1 MRQRWLNLKLE
12 QKVRW
17 IAVCAAVVV
26 LLSVAANVLVTGFGM
41 RGFGSILGNNS
52 KSLAFWSA
60 MEQESAAFERYVMD
74 RSEEKWN
81 RYEEACART
90 REELAE
96 LPFDYREI
104 GAGRYARTWSIRNL
118 YENYVVVRDQAVAMK
133 RSQRGYLDRLSLVY
147 RLQDYLSSYAGSLEQ
162 MTIEMGSRQYEE
174 KQYLLVVVPAVS
186 LLCGIGALCLVGLLE
201 RSVRRNIVQ
210 PVLEL
215 AEDSDRIAAG
225 DYGGP
230 DVQAEGDDEIGSLVR
245 AFCNMKGA
253 TRSYIE
259 TLKEKHAMERKM
271 DDMRLQMLKNQINP
285 HFLFNTL
292 NMIASTAQIED
303 AATTEKM
310 IEALSRLFRYNL
322 KSSDSVMPL
331 ERELKVVQDYMY
343 LQQMRF
349 GKRIRYFADCEEDTL
364 QVLIPSFIL
373 QPLVENAIKHGLSA
387 SSQGGKIVVRTWI
400 HDSRLWISVA
410 DTGSGMSAERL
421 EEVRQALE
429 TDDDRKVGIG
439 VRNIY
444 RRVLTMYQD
453 GEMYVDSI
461 EGCGT
466 AVQIVFSPE
475 RYREV

>member
-1 MRQRWLNLKLE
+1 MRYITICATI
-12 QKVRW
+12 V
-17 IAVCAAVVV
+17 VC
-26 LLSVAANVLVTGFGM
+26 LSVIANVMTGVVGM
-41 RGFGSILGNNS
+41 RRFGSILDNTS
-52 KSLAFWSA
+52 RSLAFWSA
-60 MEQESAAFERYVMD
+60 MGQESVAFDRYVKN
-74 RSEEKWN
+74 RTEKNLSE
-81 RYEEACART
+81 YQAACT
-90 REELAE
+90 ETEQKLKQ

-104 GAGRYARTWSIRNL
+104 GPERYARTCSVYNMYEQYVREREALIVMDRNDEL
-118 YENYVVVRDQAVAMK
+118 YVEQ
-133 RSQRGYLDRLSLVY
+133 LSLVH
-147 RLQDYLSSYAGSLEQ
+147 RLQDYLDGYAGMLEQ
-162 MTIEMGSRQYEE
+162 MTIEMGNHQYVNRQY
-174 KQYLLVVVPAVS
+174 LMVAVPAVS
-186 LLCGIGALCLVGLLE
+186 MVCGLAALY
-201 RSVRRNIVQ
+201 
-210 PVLEL
+210 
-215 AEDSDRIAAG
+215 A
-225 DYGGP
+225 
-230 DVQAEGDDEIGSLVR
+230 
-245 AFCNMKGA
+245 MKA
-253 TRSYIE
+253 SIWNYIR
-259 TLKEKHAMERKM
+259 TLKEKHEVEKRLSAVS
-271 DDMRLQMLKNQINP
+271 LQMLKNQINP

-400 HDSRLWISVA
+400 HDNRLWISVA

-421 EEVRQALE
+421 EEVRRALE